1 MKATLF
7 ALLLGLQLVDVATT
21 LYAIKL
27 GAHEDGRMQSQPA
40 EC

>member
-1 MKATLF
+1 MKQALF

-27 GAHEDGRMQSQPA
+27 GATQHLLKET
-40 EC
+40 E